1 MQRQDCHIIP
11 VQIGHTMCMKGIC
24 IHRKNGK
31 PKGKRGIFRGILLS
45 LGLLFLL
52 ALLGFGGY
60 ILSRPAWHMLDTDR
74 LTSHKLSLCLYDQN
88 GELFSCLYN
97 TENRLLL
104 SSELP
109 AHVKNAFIAAEDARF
124 YSHKGIDLVRIC
136 GAAWHDLLAGA
147 YVEGASTITQQLIKL
162 THLSSKK
169 VMSRKVD
176 EAILSLQLERQFS
189 KDEIL
194 TMYLN
199 TVYFGGGYY
208 GLETAARGYFGVS
221 AKDLSL
227 SQAALL
233 AGVLKSPARYA
244 PHLRPEA
251 SVGRRGV
258 ILNLMVEYGFIS
270 EEEAAKAQAEPLTL
284 TSDPAFNR
292 RGYYVDYTLQQ
303 SCKVLGIS
311 MTELLEGG
319 YQIHTAMDASL
330 QLLCE
335 EAFAK
340 DENFPTEEGVSAQG
354 AICILEASTGRIA
367 ALVGGRDQ
375 KVALA
380 LNRAVDM
387 QRQPGS
393 VIKPLLVYAPALEA
407 GYTAATMLLDEQTEY
422 ADYAPSNASGQYLG
436 WVTMRQAVT
445 KSLNIPAVTLFSQL
459 GIEKCKA
466 FARKL
471 GLTFDKQDTRLALAL
486 GGFTYGVSPLEL
498 CRAYGALADG
508 GVYHEDVLITSI
520 TDAQGE
526 VLYRDTGLS
535 RRVMAEGSA
544 FILTSMLKSVATE
557 GTARALGE
565 LSIPIAAKTGTT
577 GDKTGNRDI
586 WLAAYTRE
594 YAAVVWMGYDDD
606 THRISPGEGGGSYPA
621 KVIREIFGSIYKDR
635 SVPDFSQPSTVVRV
649 RLDKYSLTEDHEA
662 RLCSNMTP
670 ESYGV
675 WEYFVKGTEPDCISP
690 YWTVPK
696 APQDVTAIKT
706 GNVVRVQFTPE
717 EAYVKYLL
725 YRENSAG
732 YAVLLATFT
741 GGTAPVTYADDVSGL
756 YGELRYYVVPT
767 LPPLTEEAAPL
778 TGERSNVVRLL
789 VYTLLKETTPLA
801 GNCEGSLHTAGD

>member
-1 MQRQDCHIIP
+1 
-11 VQIGHTMCMKGIC
+11 MKGIRM
-24 IHRKNGK
+24 HREDGHSKKIGRIL
-31 PKGKRGIFRGILLS
+31 RGIFLTFSLLIC
-45 LGLLFLL
+45 L
-52 ALLGFGGY
+52 ALLTFIGY
-60 ILSRPAWHMLDTDR
+60 ILSRPAWHMLDTDK
-74 LTSHKLSLCLYDQN
+74 LTSHKLSLCLYDQD
-88 GELFSCLYN
+88 GTLFSCLYN

-104 SSELP
+104 TDPLP
-109 AHVKNAFIAAEDARF
+109 DHVKNAFIAAEDARF
-124 YSHKGIDLVRIC
+124 YSHKGIDPVRIC

-162 THLSSKK
+162 THLSSEK

-176 EAILSLQLERQFS
+176 EAILSLQLERRYS

-233 AGVLKSPARYA
+233 AGVLKSPSRYA

-258 ILNLMVEYGFIS
+258 ILNLMAEYGFIS
-270 EEEAAKAQAEPLTL
+270 EEEAAAAQAEPLTL
-284 TSDPAFNR
+284 STDPAFNR
-292 RGYYVDYTLQQ
+292 RGYYVDYALQQ

-319 YQIHTAMDASL
+319 YQIHTAMDAPL

-340 DENFPTEEGVSAQG
+340 DENFPTENGVSAQG

-375 KVALA
+375 QVALA

-466 FARKL
+466 FAQNL
-471 GLTFDKQDTRLALAL
+471 GLTFDKEDTRLALAL

-498 CRAYGALADG
+498 CRAYGALANG

-526 VLYRDTGLS
+526 VLYRDRGLS
-535 RRVMAEGSA
+535 RRVMTEGSA
-544 FILTSMLKSVATE
+544 FILTSMLKSVAQE
-557 GTARALGE
+557 GTAKALGE
-565 LSIPIAAKTGTT
+565 LNIPIAAKTGTT

-594 YAAVVWMGYDDD
+594 YAAVVWMGYDDS
-606 THRISPGEGGGSYPA
+606 TYSIPPNQGGGSYPA
-621 KVIREIFGSIYKDR
+621 KIIMEIFGALYKDR
-635 SVPDFSQPSTVVRV
+635 PAPDFSQPATVVRV
-649 RLDKYSLTEDHEA
+649 RLDSYSLHQDHEA
-662 RLCSNMTP
+662 RLCTAMTP
-670 ESYGV
+670 ENYGV
-675 WEYFVKGTEPDCISP
+675 WEYFIKGTEPAEVSP
-690 YWTVPK
+690 YWSTPE
-696 APQDVTAIKT
+696 PPTDVRALKT
-706 GNVVRVQFTPE
+706 GNTVRVQFTPKE
-717 EAYVKYLL
+717 TFVSYLL

-732 YAVLLATFT
+732 YAVLLSTFT
-741 GGTAPVTYADDVSGL
+741 GSTAPVTYVDDVTGQSGELSYYVIPVTAPLGADDTQLVGESSPRSKILL
-756 YGELRYYVVPT
+756 YTFL
-767 LPPLTEEAAPL
+767 
-778 TGERSNVVRLL
+778 
-789 VYTLLKETTPLA
+789 
-801 GNCEGSLHTAGD
+801 GNS